1 MVFLNSG
8 TPIVYPRLVNFN
20 SKMVFCFVCRPRDHL
35 NWSQIACAN
44 SARYIKGTCSRLD
57 FCNFLY
63 LKAVSEPSSLQAFGC
78 DPKGPKGPKGPRWL
92 WGASPELFF
101 QKRSWEVGSIKF
113 FLATRHAIAF
123 PEFGGPC
130 HYVLSGKFE
139 RVCQSGSSQILVSQT
154 EHTNFPRKD
163 LKSVH

>member
-1 MVFLNSG
+1 MVFHGFSELRDSNC
-8 TPIVYPRLVNFN
+8 L
-20 SKMVFCFVCRPRDHL
+20 SKVGQFQFEDGVLFCVPPTRS
-35 NWSQIACAN
+35 SQLESNCLCKFCL
-44 SARYIKGTCSRLD
+44 KGTCSRLD

-63 LKAVSEPSSLQAFGC
+63 LKAVSEPSILQAFGC
-78 DPKGPKGPKGPRWL
+78 DPKGPKGPRWP

-123 PEFGGPC
+123 REFGGPC

-139 RVCQSGSSQILVSQT
+139 RVCQSGSSQILGSQT